1 MRKRKQLEAWLA
13 SADAGHVD
21 SALRDRLARELAPIS
36 PGYLRRL
43 LIASGIPMDPL
54 VEGVRQ
60 DSLDH
65 AQRTLVALSA
75 CYARTPRE
83 ARALVIQ
90 AKDHARLALVRD
102 SDPETRARRQELIDW
117 MIVWV
122 NDPALFPTWVR
133 LRRQAIESRS
143 NPPE

>member
-1 MRKRKQLEAWLA
+1 
-13 SADAGHVD
+13 
-21 SALRDRLARELAPIS
+21 
-36 PGYLRRL
+36 
-43 LIASGIPMDPL
+43 MDPL

-65 AQRTLVALSA
+65 AERTLAALA
-75 CYARTPRE
+75 TLYPNHPRE
-83 ARALVIQ
+83 TRALVIK
-90 AKDHARLALVRD
+90 AKDLARLTLKRTRD
-102 SDPETRARRQELIDW
+102 AARRREKEELIEW

-143 NPPE
+143 TAL